1 MFRKLENNWY
11 HPRNNPIYPL
21 GQLLRGQCLVCGL
34 GSLRKCN
41 GKKKKAKEN
50 FLTVVTVLEAKTC
63 LPIVN
68 VFFDVHLPIVIQKR
82 KRDS

>member
-1 MFRKLENNWY
+1 ME
-11 HPRNNPIYPL
+11 
-21 GQLLRGQCLVCGL
+21 
-34 GSLRKCN
+34 
-41 GKKKKAKEN
+41 KKEKEY
-50 FLTVVTVLEAKTC
+50 FLTVATVLESKTC

>member
-1 MFRKLENNWY
+1 ME
-11 HPRNNPIYPL
+11 
-21 GQLLRGQCLVCGL
+21 
-34 GSLRKCN
+34 
-41 GKKKKAKEN
+41 KKTKEY
-50 FLTVVTVLEAKTC
+50 FLTVATELESKTC